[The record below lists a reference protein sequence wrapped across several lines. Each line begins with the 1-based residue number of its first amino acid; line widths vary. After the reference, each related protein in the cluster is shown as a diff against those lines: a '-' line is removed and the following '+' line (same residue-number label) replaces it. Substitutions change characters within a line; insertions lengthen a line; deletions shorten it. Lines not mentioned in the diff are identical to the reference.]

1 MDWIPSD
8 LEVSG
13 DSFSRFQHCD
23 ISVRE
28 RYRIKPSNQ
37 MGFKEYPKIIK
48 ALILEVHGS
57 QTDVDGILSWVVS
70 LL

>member
-1 MDWIPSD
+1 
-8 LEVSG
+8 
-13 DSFSRFQHCD
+13 
-23 ISVRE
+23 
-28 RYRIKPSNQ
+28 
-37 MGFKEYPKIIK
+37 MGFKVYHKIIK

>member
-1 MDWIPSD
+1 MDWLPSD

-13 DSFSRFQHCD
+13 DSFSCFQHCD
-23 ISVRE
+23 ISVWE
-28 RYRIKPSNQ
+28 RYPSNQ
-37 MGFKEYPKIIK
+37 MGFKVYPKKIK

>member
-1 MDWIPSD
+1 
-8 LEVSG
+8 
-13 DSFSRFQHCD
+13 
-23 ISVRE
+23 
-28 RYRIKPSNQ
+28 